1 MYKEQI
7 LAKDFSNIDE
17 YMKAWSEFQDLFLS
31 QSGNL
36 EKYSSISWY
45 KIWWSF
51 SQEKIND
58 GWSRIE
64 RKVNMKSGLKEK
76 QMEVEIDKYKTMMEL
91 KSTNPKEIEGLQ
103 SEIHF
108 LREETRKYQ
117 KREKELKDE
126 VIACREL
133 LDSKDEEIDT
143 LNEKVSNMRRQ
154 RDKFEPPTINLEGK
168 GTAKKSKWFCMF

>member
-1 MYKEQI
+1 
-7 LAKDFSNIDE
+7 
-17 YMKAWSEFQDLFLS
+17 
-31 QSGNL
+31 
-36 EKYSSISWY
+36 
-45 KIWWSF
+45 
-51 SQEKIND
+51 
-58 GWSRIE
+58 
-64 RKVNMKSGLKEK
+64 MKSGLKEK

-108 LREETRKYQ
+108 MREETRKYQ